1 MKLLG
6 LIGYPLSHSFS
17 KKYFTQKFENKG
29 LTHDWEYE
37 LFPIESIK
45 QLPDLLRGHPNLVG
59 LNVTIPYKKDV
70 MYLIDELD
78 ETAETI
84 GAVNCIKIIDGK
96 LKGYNTDYYGF
107 QKSLLGLISP
117 TSPQK
122 ESLDINSGSPF
133 GGGGGLSLNMK
144 ALILGTGGS
153 AKAVA
158 YALKELK
165 IPYQYVSR
173 HQSAHGF
180 TYADLD
186 EAVMAS
192 HQLIVNCSP
201 LGMSPNTEGCPN
213 IPYEYLGNQH
223 FMYDLIYN
231 PEETTFLKRGKERGA
246 SVKNGL
252 DMLHFQAEKGWEI
265 WNSY

>member
-17 KKYFTQKFENKG
+17 KKYFTQKFENEG

-37 LFPIESIK
+37 LFPIESIE
-45 QLPDLLRGHPNLVG
+45 QLPDLLRGHPDFVG
-59 LNVTIPYKKDV
+59 LNVTIPYKESV
-70 MYLIDELD
+70 MYWLDELD

-107 QKSLLGLISP
+107 QKSLLGLICP
-117 TSPQK
+117 PRPQGGSLV
-122 ESLDINSGSPF
+122 EGSLD
-133 GGGGGLSLNMK
+133 LK

-153 AKAVA
+153 AKAVS

-173 HQSAHGF
+173 HKSAHGF

-186 EAVMAS
+186 KSIMAS
-192 HQLIVNCSP
+192 HQLIVNCTP
-201 LGMSPNTEGCPN
+201 LGMSPNTEGCPP
-213 IPYEYLGNQH
+213 IPYEYLDNQH

-231 PEETTFLKRGKERGA
+231 PEESTFLKKGKERGA
-246 SVKNGL
+246 KVKSGL
-252 DMLHFQAEKGWEI
+252 DMLYFQAEKGWEI
-265 WNSY
+265 WNS

>member
-17 KKYFTQKFENKG
+17 KKYFTQKFENEG

-37 LFPIESIK
+37 LFPIESIE
-45 QLPDLLRGHPNLVG
+45 QLPKLLRGHPNLVG
-59 LNVTIPYKKDV
+59 LNVTIPYKEDV
-70 MYLIDELD
+70 MNWLDELD
-78 ETAETI
+78 ETAEAI

-107 QKSLLGLISP
+107 QKSLLGLLSLRH
-117 TSPQK
+117 QG
-122 ESLDINSGSPF
+122 ESLDEG
-133 GGGGGLSLNMK
+133 SLNMK

-173 HQSAHGF
+173 HKSAHGF

-186 EAVMAS
+186 KAIMSS
-192 HQLIVNCSP
+192 HQLIVNCTP
-201 LGMSPNTEGCPN
+201 LGMSPNTEGCPP
-213 IPYEYLGNQH
+213 IPYECLDNQH

-231 PEETTFLKRGKERGA
+231 PEESTFLKKGKERGA
-246 SVKNGL
+246 NVKSGL
-252 DMLHFQAEKGWEI
+252 DMLYFQAEKGWKI
-265 WNSY
+265 WNTY

>member
-17 KKYFTQKFENKG
+17 KKYFTQKFENEG

-37 LFPIESIK
+37 LFPIESIE
-45 QLPDLLRGHPNLVG
+45 QLPDLLRGHPDFVG
-59 LNVTIPYKKDV
+59 LNVTIPYKESV
-70 MYLIDELD
+70 MYWLDELD
-78 ETAETI
+78 QTAETI

-117 TSPQK
+117 
-122 ESLDINSGSPF
+122 SGSVDK
-133 GGGGGLSLNMK
+133 GSLNIK

-173 HQSAHGF
+173 HKSAHGL
-180 TYADLD
+180 TYADLN
-186 EAVMAS
+186 ETIMAS

-201 LGMSPNTEGCPN
+201 LGMSPNTEGCPA
-213 IPYEYLGNQH
+213 IPYECLGNQH